1 MRAAIAAADGP
12 VEETLRRVLDHP
24 RMEGLDLTCGV
35 TTSEAYETLP
45 RGERRFR
52 ILAYDF
58 GVKRNSLRLLSERG
72 CHITTIP
79 ATTPAEEII
88 AHNADGGSLKNDI
101 NQGINGARE
110 SYVGLKGNWGTVIGG
125 YIYSPADDFNSGYDG
140 LSNSGLLSAR
150 SNMLNDGGFSTKVD
164 DTIENAVAYISPSF
178 SGLTVRGVF
187 GLGEQTSGPKEKKYA
202 LGAEYER
209 GPFKTAVVH
218 HYIDN
223 RGGTAEDLRET
234 AFGVGYDFGFAKL
247 LGTFVTKKATDGGR
261 DKSWALGTQIPAGPG
276 TVRLS
281 YAKLDMSKDSGDE
294 DAKGWTAAYFYEIS
308 KRTTIY
314 TGYHT
319 LDNGDLASYKHE
331 RLTGLSAGSD
341 ARLMTLGMRH
351 KF

>member
-1 MRAAIAAADGP
+1 VNKQLIALAVAGALCGAAQAQSNVTIYGRLDINYTTLWGDGQ
-12 VEETLRRVLDHP
+12 
-24 RMEGLDLTCGV
+24 RMNVVDPGGISGSRLGFKGSEDLGNGLKAV
-35 TTSEAYETLP
+35 
-45 RGERRFR
+45 F
-52 ILAYDF
+52 
-58 GVKRNSLRLLSERG
+58 LLEY
-72 CHITTIP
+72 
-79 ATTPAEEII
+79 
-88 AHNADGGSLKNDI
+88 GSLKNDI

-261 DKSWALGTQIPAGPG
+261 DKSWALGAQIPAGPG